1 MHRRRR
7 SNKEAAVLIDTT
19 LREGE
24 QAFGN
29 YFSEQT
35 RQRLAEGL
43 FALGLDELECGC
55 VGREGLNGFLAWARG
70 RAGRTALSVWCPC
83 RTRDVEAAAGLGADR
98 VNLGLPAS
106 EAHREK
112 RLGLTRAGL
121 FLRLKAVLAR
131 ARDLGVPYVSVGL
144 EDVSRADPDFAL
156 DLAHAAQ
163 ELGAARIRLA
173 DSVGVLCPRDMERLL
188 TPFLRHLRVPLAVH
202 CHNDFGMATAN
213 AVTALSCGAL
223 FADVS
228 LLGLGERAG
237 IAALEEVAAWLVFRR
252 DCASYDLS
260 GLRGLCGL
268 AAQAANQPLARD
280 KAVIGADAF
289 AAESGLH
296 VHALAKDPAL
306 FEPFDPARV
315 GGERKIAVGAK
326 SGRAAVAGAL
336 GLAPQAAEELVRLVR
351 AKARELGRPL
361 TESEVRQ
368 MRAAG

>member
-1 MHRRRR
+1 
-7 SNKEAAVLIDTT
+7 VLIDTT

-29 YFSEQT
+29 YFSEET

-43 FALGLDELECGC
+43 LAAGLDELECGC
-55 VGREGLNGFLAWARG
+55 VGREGLAAFLAWARP
-70 RAGRTALSVWCPC
+70 RAGRSALSVWCPC
-83 RTRDVEAAAGLGADR
+83 RVQDVEAAAGLGADR
-98 VNLGLPAS
+98 VNVGVPAS
-106 EAHREK
+106 EAHRDK

-121 FLRLKAVLAR
+121 FLRLKAVLGR
-131 ARDLGVPYVSVGL
+131 ARDLGVSYLSVGL

-163 ELGAARIRLA
+163 ELGAARIRLS
-173 DSVGVLCPRDMERLL
+173 DTVGLLCPQDMERLL
-188 TPFLRHLRVPLAVH
+188 VPFLRFLRVPLAVH

-213 AVTALSCGAL
+213 AVTALTCGAA

-237 IAALEEVAAWLVFRR
+237 IAALEEVAAWLGLRR
-252 DCASYDLS
+252 DCGNYDLT
-260 GLRGLCGL
+260 GLKGLCEL
-268 AAQAANQPLARD
+268 AARAANLPLARN
-280 KAVIGADAF
+280 KAVAGPDVF

-296 VHALAKDPAL
+296 VHAMAKDPAL
-306 FEPFDPARV
+306 FEPFDPAEV
-315 GGERKIAVGAK
+315 GGERRIAVGAK

-351 AKARELGRPL
+351 ARARGLGRPL
-361 TESEVRQ
+361 TESEARETIRVQ
-368 MRAAG
+368 AGSDA

>member
-1 MHRRRR
+1 M
-7 SNKEAAVLIDTT
+7 LIDTT

-29 YFSEQT
+29 YFSEET

-43 FALGLDELECGC
+43 FALGVDELECGC
-55 VGREGLNGFLAWARG
+55 LGREGLGEFLAWARP
-70 RAGRTALSVWCPC
+70 RAGRTALSVWSPC
-83 RTRDVEAAAGLGADR
+83 RVQDVEAAAGLGADR
-98 VNLGLPAS
+98 LNLGVPAS

-121 FLRLKAVLAR
+121 FLRLKSVLAR
-131 ARDLGVPYVSVGL
+131 ARDLGIPFISIGL
-144 EDVSRADPDFAL
+144 EDVSRADRDFAL

-163 ELGAARIRLA
+163 ELGAVRIRLS
-173 DSVGVLCPRDMERLL
+173 DTVGLLSPRDMERLL
-188 TPFLRHLRVPLAVH
+188 GPFLHHLRVPLAVH

-213 AVTALSCGAL
+213 AVTALSCGAT

-237 IAALEEVAAWLVFRR
+237 IAALEEVAAWLTLRHEAG
-252 DCASYDLS
+252 DYELS
-260 GLRGLCGL
+260 GLRGLCEL
-268 AAQAANQPLARD
+268 AAAAAKMPLARN
-280 KAVIGADAF
+280 KAVAGADTF

-296 VHALAKDPAL
+296 VHGMAKDPAL
-306 FEPFDPARV
+306 FEPFDPSEV

-336 GLAPQAAEELVRLVR
+336 GLAPQAAGELVALVR
-351 AKARELGRPL
+351 AKARDLGRPL
-361 TESEVRQ
+361 NEKDIKEVL
-368 MRAAG
+368 A